1 MVPPAPGTPALQLS
15 IWELWRTRLGWVFL
29 FKLLYKTLCAEKSV
43 QLMMWQY
50 CMAGNKE
57 LLSQELSFRDMI
69 NFLPQNPFS
78 DTFFL

>member
-1 MVPPAPGTPALQLS
+1 
-15 IWELWRTRLGWVFL
+15 
-29 FKLLYKTLCAEKSV
+29 
-43 QLMMWQY
+43 MWQC

-78 DTFFL
+78 DTFFLRRVLSSTVTGNRALLVRLLGIHWDVSAALWLLI